1 MRRRRGWRG
10 TAVLMAATAV
20 AAVLL
25 SCQQQSPEQEL
36 IQKVEP
42 VGSWLAA
49 LQMTGEKWTAN
60 SVPDAFVRTTVEAA
74 QGPFAKAARDA
85 AESTARAA
93 VRDPLRQLISAGE
106 AASDRLRRA
115 AAASDRGA
123 AAPVIRRL
131 AELGASFAAL
141 KKSCAEPPR

>member
-1 MRRRRGWRG
+1 
-10 TAVLMAATAV
+10 MAAVAV
-20 AAVLL
+20 AAALL
-25 SCQQQSPEQEL
+25 SCQKKNPEQEL

-74 QGPFAKAARDA
+74 RGPFEQAAQDT
-85 AESTARAA
+85 AESTARSA
-93 VRDPLRQLISAGE
+93 VRDPLRKLISDGE
-106 AASDRLRRA
+106 AESDRLRRDA
-115 AAASDRGA
+115 AAQDRGA

-131 AELGASFAAL
+131 AALRVSFAAL
-141 KKSCAEPPR
+141 KKTCEETPP